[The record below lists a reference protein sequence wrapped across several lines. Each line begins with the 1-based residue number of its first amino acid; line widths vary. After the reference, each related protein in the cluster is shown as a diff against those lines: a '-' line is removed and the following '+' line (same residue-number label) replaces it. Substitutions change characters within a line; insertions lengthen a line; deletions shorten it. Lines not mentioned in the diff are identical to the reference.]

1 MLDWPLIKSKFRYG
15 LIQST
20 CIMCLKWKCHKIHY
34 IVQNSELNPKIL
46 SRTYWKLYGRISSG
60 SSAGAGVN
68 PGLIWHLYQADGQ
81 FLPLSIDSECIEYFE
96 EIRES
101 TGEHWR
107 LLGYKTICGRCV
119 ESKIYNQ
126 WTLCFKS
133 KSFSSNLFKSRALK
147 SPILEHCSSRTVW
160 L

>member
-1 MLDWPLIKSKFRYG
+1 MSGASKRKFESYWRLSG
-15 LIQST
+15 AGQLFGSWIIFLEHT
-20 CIMCLKWKCHKIHY
+20 GGTHLRLGGGAGVCCAGHKNLFNI
-34 IVQNSELNPKIL
+34 LNGDCPAPPSSCAPDKIL

-119 ESKIYNQ
+119 ESKI
-126 WTLCFKS
+126 
-133 KSFSSNLFKSRALK
+133 
-147 SPILEHCSSRTVW
+147 
-160 L
+160 